1 MADAKEG
8 KTDKRG
14 EQGPKASAPQ
24 QQAPRAQVSSIV
36 RISGKD
42 VYGSLSI
49 GRAIRM
55 IKGIGSNLAFVLSDV
70 IESKLG
76 VPETTNIGSLTE
88 DQVLRLEQIIKTPS
102 QYGIPSRMLNRNKD
116 METGSAAAHNV
127 SNDLL
132 FATRQDINRDISLKD
147 YKGFRHQYG
156 QKVRG
161 QHTRST
167 GRTGATVGV
176 TKKAVREAQ
185 KASRAGAA
193 PAAAG
198 AAAKEEKPKA
208 GAAEPKK

>member
-1 MADAKEG
+1 MAEAKGG

-24 QQAPRAQVSSIV
+24 QQQAPRAQATSIV

-42 VYGSLSI
+42 VNGSLSI

-55 IKGIGSNLAFVLSDV
+55 IKGIGSNLAYVLSDV

-88 DQVLRLEQIIKTPS
+88 EQVLKLEGIIKTPA

-116 METGSAAAHNV
+116 MDSTNAVVHNV
-127 SNDLL
+127 SSDLL
-132 FATRQDINRDISLKD
+132 FATRQDVNRDVTLKD
-147 YKGFRHQYG
+147 YRGLRHQYG

-185 KASRAGAA
+185 KASRSGAA
-193 PAAAG
+193 PAAG
-198 AAAKEEKPKA
+198 GKEEKPKS
-208 GAAEPKK
+208 GAAEQKK

>member
-8 KTDKRG
+8 KTEKK
-14 EQGPKASAPQ
+14 EQEKKPSAQ
-24 QQAPRAQVSSIV
+24 QQPQRAQVSSIV

-42 VYGSLSI
+42 VNGSLSI

-55 IKGIGSNLAFVLSDV
+55 IKGIGSNLSFVLSDV

-88 DQVLRLEQIIKTPS
+88 EQVLRLEQIIKSPQ

-116 METGSAAAHNV
+116 METGSAVAHNV
-127 SNDLL
+127 STDLM
-132 FATRQDINRDISLKD
+132 FATRQDINRDITLKD
-147 YKGFRHQYG
+147 YIGFRHQYG

-167 GRTGATVGV
+167 GRTGATIGV
-176 TKKAVREAQ
+176 TKKAVRDAQ
-185 KASRAGAA
+185 KASRAGPA
-193 PAAAG
+193 PAG
-198 AAAKEEKPKA
+198 GAAKEEKPKA
-208 GAAEPKK
+208 AGAPEQKK